1 MMLVY
6 LDCKYLTWAMCI
18 ELVSVFVRLTG
29 GELFDRLVEQE
40 YDLTEEDCITY
51 MRQICQGVRHMHQ
64 QNLVH
69 LDLKVSTIA
78 TSITYNVHHML
89 ICIN

>member
-1 MMLVY
+1 
-6 LDCKYLTWAMCI
+6 MCI
-18 ELVSVFVRLTG
+18 ELVCVVDRLTG

-69 LDLKVSTIA
+69 LDLKVSTKAIFSMY
-78 TSITYNVHHML
+78 TT
-89 ICIN
+89 ICSSSSEFISPTVSMTH

>member
-1 MMLVY
+1 
-6 LDCKYLTWAMCI
+6 MCSDP
-18 ELVSVFVRLTG
+18 VVVMVTRLTG

-40 YDLTEEDCITY
+40 YDLTEADCITY

-69 LDLKVSTIA
+69 LDLKVGTME
-78 TSITYNVHHML
+78 TFVNLFVRKNENDCLML
-89 ICIN
+89 L

>member
-18 ELVSVFVRLTG
+18 ELVSVVVRLTG

-78 TSITYNVHHML
+78 TSITYNVYHML

>member
-1 MMLVY
+1 
-6 LDCKYLTWAMCI
+6 MCI
-18 ELVSVFVRLTG
+18 ELVSVVVRLTG

-78 TSITYNVHHML
+78 TSITYNVQHML

>member
-6 LDCKYLTWAMCI
+6 LDCKYLTWAMFI
-18 ELVSVFVRLTG
+18 ELVSVVVRLTG

-78 TSITYNVHHML
+78 TSITYNVQHML

>member
-1 MMLVY
+1 
-6 LDCKYLTWAMCI
+6 MCI
-18 ELVSVFVRLTG
+18 ELVCVVDRLTG
-29 GELFDRLVEQE
+29 GELFDQLVEQE

-69 LDLKVSTIA
+69 LDLKVSTKAILV
-78 TSITYNVHHML
+78 TYSMYTT
-89 ICIN
+89 ICSSSSEFISPAVSMIH

>member
-1 MMLVY
+1 
-6 LDCKYLTWAMCI
+6 MCI
-18 ELVSVFVRLTG
+18 ELVSVVVRLTG

-78 TSITYNVHHML
+78 TSKTYNVQHML

>member
-18 ELVSVFVRLTG
+18 ELVSVVVRLTG

-78 TSITYNVHHML
+78 TSITYNVQHML

>member
-18 ELVSVFVRLTG
+18 ELVSVIVRLTG

-78 TSITYNVHHML
+78 TSITYNVQHML

>member
-1 MMLVY
+1 
-6 LDCKYLTWAMCI
+6 MCI
-18 ELVSVFVRLTG
+18 ELVSVVVRLTG

>member
-1 MMLVY
+1 
-6 LDCKYLTWAMCI
+6 MCI
-18 ELVSVFVRLTG
+18 ELVFVVVRLTG

-78 TSITYNVHHML
+78 TSITYNVQHML

>member
-6 LDCKYLTWAMCI
+6 LDRKYLTWAMCI
-18 ELVSVFVRLTG
+18 ELVSVVVRLTG

-78 TSITYNVHHML
+78 TSITYNVQHML